1 MPVNPIDALSG
12 RALYAAIWQRVKDSF
27 FDQARLAAIDW
38 AGQEHRYDA
47 KIVDDAAAI
56 RFAKKSLRLLNDKY
70 TCFLEPEQ
78 VVAKAADR
86 VSEELLVAN
95 KVMEGDIGYLGI
107 ISFSHAD
114 IAEQVRERLE
124 GIAHC
129 RAFIVD
135 LRGNTGGLV
144 NATANAL
151 EYFIDSGDI
160 CYSDH
165 PLGAKGLEERFIYF
179 KPDQFCVLVLEPGVE
194 PDLSFYL
201 RKPAMI
207 AGKPMVVLIDG
218 NTMSSAEIFAAALL
232 ASGENGSIIAMGS
245 KSSGKGIG
253 QSDFDILGKVTLK
266 LSCSRFYNP
275 AGDWTGDDGQTVNNG
290 IVPKIELVESDDP
303 VAQVRAAASYLTD
316 SLAAR
321 ASQEALPTPD
331 DARLAA

>member
-27 FDQARLAAIDW
+27 FDQARLETIDW
-38 AGQEHRYDA
+38 AGQEHRYDER
-47 KIVDDAAAI
+47 IVDDASAVAC
-56 RFAKKSLRLLNDKY
+56 AKKALRLLNDKY
-70 TCFLEPEQ
+70 SKFLEAKQ
-78 VVAKAADR
+78 VVAKAASR
-86 VSEELLVAN
+86 VSDELLVTN

-107 ISFSHAD
+107 ISFSHVD

-129 RAFIVD
+129 RAFVID

-144 NATANAL
+144 NPTANAL

-165 PLGAKGLEERFIYF
+165 PCGAKGLEERFIYF
-179 KPDQFCVLVLEPGVE
+179 NPEHFCVLVLEPGVE

-218 NTMSSAEIFAAALL
+218 DTMSSAEIFAAALI
-232 ASGENGSIIAMGS
+232 ASGEKGSIIAMGS

-253 QSDFDILGKVTLK
+253 QNDFDVLGKVTLQ

-290 IVPKIELVESDDP
+290 IVPQIELAENDDP
-303 VAQVRAAASYLTD
+303 VAHIRAAASYLTD
-316 SLAAR
+316 FLARTSL
-321 ASQEALPTPD
+321 EAMPAPD